1 MPPHKLHRCTYKYVC
16 VRERESCLTW
26 SVFCCCRARCFQ
38 RADSMR
44 SAASSATIR
53 ASFCSTSPSLL
64 RTLHAQG
71 IDLLGGGFTLFE
83 NAVLARSV
91 RKDPN
96 PRFCKIPFTVDALAC
111 ALGIRLVHFE
121 LFPAGVTGLL
131 PAFSLLVTH
140 LGGFDGNSSQVIL
153 KQVIIL
159 RWIGPLLVGTC

>member
-1 MPPHKLHRCTYKYVC
+1 MC
-16 VRERESCLTW
+16 VRERVSPGAF
-26 SVFCCCRARCFQ
+26 SVVVEHVV
-38 RADSMR
+38 
-44 SAASSATIR
+44 SSAQTR
-53 ASFCSTSPSLL
+53 CVQQPVPPLSAQVFAPRHQVSCG
-64 RTLHAQG
+64 HYAQG
-71 IDLLGGGFTLFE
+71 INLLGGGFTLFE

-121 LFPAGVTGLL
+121 LFPAGFTGLL

-153 KQVIIL
+153 KQVNNL
-159 RWIGPLLVGTC
+159 EVDRSTLGRHLLNK